1 MLVSIVN
8 FRTPELTLR
17 CLASLERERA
27 LVPELR
33 AVVVDN
39 ASGDGSLQQIQE
51 GIEQGGYADWAQVI
65 ANPENSGY
73 GSGNNLALSAE
84 LQRDTPADFFLI
96 LNPDTEIL
104 PGGIAK
110 QIQFMQDHPEA
121 SLTGPRTESTP
132 GLADPTA
139 FRFPRYLNALS
150 DGFRLGFLD
159 RWCAK
164 HRTAPPPR
172 EEAHQAEWVSG
183 GCLLMRREVLETIG
197 LFDEDFFLYF
207 EEVDLCHRA
216 ADAGFR
222 TWYVPEAVIMHFAGS
237 STGIVSGEGGAQRM
251 PGWWFDSRRRY
262 LRKYHGFLYVLAC
275 DAIFFKG
282 RAFWQLR
289 AWIKGKQAVDPP
301 HFLWDFFR
309 FNLLGQRW
317 DQRP

>member
-17 CLASLERERA
+17 CLASLDRERA
-27 LVPELR
+27 LVPDLR

-39 ASGDGSLQQIQE
+39 ASGDDSVKQIQE
-51 GIEQGGYADWAQVI
+51 GIDAAGYGAWASLV
-65 ANPENSGY
+65 ASPENRGY
-73 GSGNNLALSAE
+73 GSGNNLVLQAE
-84 LQRDTPADFFLI
+84 LEKEEPASFFLI

-110 QIQFMQDHPEA
+110 QVAFLDAHPEA

-132 GLADPTA
+132 GMADPTA
-139 FRFPRYLNALS
+139 FRFPRFLNALS

-159 RWCAK
+159 RWCAN

-172 EEAHQAEWVSG
+172 AEAHEAEWVSG

-216 ADAGFR
+216 RAAGFR
-222 TWYVPEAVIMHFAGS
+222 TWYVPEAVIMHYAGS
-237 STGIVSGEGGAQRM
+237 STGIVSGEGGSQRM

-262 LRKYHGFLYVLAC
+262 LRKYHNFLYVLFC
-275 DAIFFKG
+275 DSIFFKG
-282 RAFWQLR
+282 RAVWQLR

-309 FNLLGQRW
+309 FNLLGRRW
-317 DQRP
+317 NRRP